1 MISALGPYPDLT
13 DSGVPWLG
21 DVPQHWEVR
30 RLSETVK
37 GCFSG
42 IWGDEPNQEDD
53 LPCVRVADFDRGRR
67 RVRLNNPTLRA
78 IAPGLRGARLL
89 KRGDLLIEKS
99 GGGDQQP
106 VGMVVLYD
114 HDETAVCSNFVARMP
129 AKNGFDPRFLVYVHE
144 YLYEIRLNARSIK
157 QTTGIQNLDSTAYL
171 HERFAVPS
179 PPEQAAIIGFLD
191 YACAR
196 IRQYSNAKTRLI
208 SLLGEQRNAIIDRA
222 VTRGL
227 KSQVS
232 LRPSGV
238 PWLGDVPEH
247 WTIWRSKRLFRPRK
261 ELARP
266 GDVQLSATQAYGV
279 IPQAEY
285 EKRIGR
291 KVTKINIHLEK
302 RRHVEIGDFVIS
314 MRSFQGGLE
323 RAWASGCIRSSYVV
337 LRPGEHIDVD
347 FFSYVFKSR
356 AYIGA
361 LQSTANFIRDGQDLN
376 FDNFAAVDLAVPPF
390 EEQRSIACEVRAA
403 IARTVEAE
411 DRARREIDL
420 LRELRA
426 RLIADVVTGKLDVR
440 EAAADLPNLASVVPT
455 DDLEPPDLDDMGA
468 DELGGIYEELE

>member
-1 MISALGPYPDLT
+1 
-13 DSGVPWLG
+13 
-21 DVPQHWEVR
+21 
-30 RLSETVK
+30 
-37 GCFSG
+37 
-42 IWGDEPNQEDD
+42 
-53 LPCVRVADFDRGRR
+53 
-67 RVRLNNPTLRA
+67 
-78 IAPGLRGARLL
+78 
-89 KRGDLLIEKS
+89 
-99 GGGDQQP
+99 
-106 VGMVVLYD
+106 MVVLYD

-129 AKNGFDPRFLVYVHE
+129 ARNGFDPRFLVYMHE

-171 HERFAVPS
+171 HERFAFPPPS
-179 PPEQAAIIGFLD
+179 EQIAIAGFLD
-191 YACAR
+191 YACGL
-196 IRQYSNAKTRLI
+196 IRKYINAKTRLMA
-208 SLLGEQRNAIIDRA
+208 LLGDQRNAIIHRA

-227 KSQVS
+227 TNQAG

-266 GDVQLSATQAYGV
+266 SDVQLSATQAYGV

-291 KVTKINIHLEK
+291 KVTKINMHLQK
-302 RRHVEIGDFVIS
+302 RRHVELGDFVIS

-323 RAWASGCIRSSYVV
+323 RAWAAGCIRSSYVV

-376 FDNFAAVDLAVPPF
+376 FDNFAAVDLAVPPID
-390 EEQRSIACEVRAA
+390 EQRSIACDVRAA
-403 IARTVEAE
+403 IATGVKTEG
-411 DRARREIDL
+411 RARKEIDL

-426 RLIADVVTGKLDVR
+426 RLIADVVRGKLDVR
-440 EAAADLPNLASVVPT
+440 NAAAGLSDLESIAAT
-455 DDLEPPDLDDMGA
+455 DDLELLDLDDPAA
-468 DELGGIYEELE
+468 DELSDSDEDLE